1 MDTLMKFLAYVSVK
15 SFWLFL
21 LIGGMMLLPVVWSQ
35 LGGFGVVLLG
45 IVLLFV
51 TEKLLVS

>member
-1 MDTLMKFLAYVSVK
+1 MKFLAYVSVK